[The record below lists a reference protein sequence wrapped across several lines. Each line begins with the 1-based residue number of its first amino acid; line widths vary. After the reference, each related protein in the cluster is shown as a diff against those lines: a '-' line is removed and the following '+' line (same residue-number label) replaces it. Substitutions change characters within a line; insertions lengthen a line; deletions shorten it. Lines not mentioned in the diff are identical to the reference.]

1 MSMLMSYLCV
11 FVSCLVLLQMN
22 FNILYKSTGVTSYVK
37 KDYIKDVLNCH
48 NADLLFLQETWLLED
63 REHLLG
69 QINDNYMYTAQSG
82 MDHREEILQGKPY

>member
-1 MSMLMSYLCV
+1 MSFS
-11 FVSCLVLLQMN
+11 N
-22 FNILYKSTGVTSYVK
+22 VK

-69 QINDNYMYTAQSG
+69 QIDDNYMYTAQSG
-82 MDHREEILQGKPY
+82 MDHTEEILQGRPYGGVAIMLGEITFTLY